1 MKTYIVVPAFNEVQ
15 KIGGVIKD
23 LHRYGYKNIIV
34 VDDCS
39 RDDTGNVAFKEG
51 ATVLRHVINR
61 GQGAAL
67 KTGIQYSLE
76 HNADIIVTFDADG
89 QHQAKDV
96 NALLEPI
103 KDGSA
108 DAVIGSRFLTANENV
123 PLSRK
128 IALFGGKIFLFIV
141 YGIKV
146 TDSQSGLRALS
157 RNAALQI
164 SFNSD
169 RMEHCGEILG
179 EIHKKKIRLK
189 EVPIH
194 VLYTEYS
201 KQKGQ
206 SVLNSVNI
214 ACKLLMKKFFK

>member
-1 MKTYIVVPAFNEVQ
+1 MNIFVVVPAFNEVQ
-15 KIGGVIKD
+15 KIGEVIKD
-23 LHRYGYKNIIV
+23 LHRYSYKNIIV

-39 RDDTGNVAFKEG
+39 KDGTGKVAAKEG
-51 ATVLRHVINR
+51 VTVLNHVINR

-67 KTGIQYSLE
+67 KTGMEYALK
-76 HNADIIVTFDADG
+76 HNADVIITFDADG
-89 QHQAKDV
+89 QHQAKDLK
-96 NALLEPI
+96 ALLKPLEE
-103 KDGSA
+103 GVA
-108 DAVIGSRFLTANENV
+108 DAVIGSRFLSNSEKI
-123 PLSRK
+123 PFSRK
-128 IALFGGKIFLFIV
+128 AALFGGKIFLFLV

-157 RNAALQI
+157 RNAALTV

-214 ACKLLMKKFFK
+214 AIKLLMKKFFK